1 MKALPSL
8 HFSKGKLCCHHSGAG
23 DTGKSWQWAPSSC
36 DALGASAA
44 IYGDFRDLTSWM
56 SLTWS
61 PIIFVALFLRLF
73 QFNYVL
79 FESKVPK
86 IALSKVLVTCRRSA
100 IFLK

>member
-1 MKALPSL
+1 MLGTLANLGSGPRPLVMHWVLLLP
-8 HFSKGKLCCHHSGAG
+8 FME
-23 DTGKSWQWAPSSC
+23 
-36 DALGASAA
+36 
-44 IYGDFRDLTSWM
+44 DFRDLTSWM